1 MRIAPAAWLAMGL
14 IGWACG
20 AGAATSAGAPRWATR
35 NVVLIVCDGLRWQEI
50 FTGADPGLLNE
61 DAGGSWTPIP
71 VLRAAY
77 WSDDVAERRA
87 KLFPFLWGTLATQG
101 QLFGNQLRGSVAHVT
116 NPMWFSYP
124 GYNEM
129 STGLADPRIDS
140 NEYGPNPNVSVFEWL
155 ATRPAFAGKVEIFG
169 TWETFHDIF
178 NERRS
183 HLPIR
188 SGANLV
194 DGSDTS
200 ESGRLLSQLY
210 RTTTRLEVSDP
221 YDSFLSVA
229 LAKHLE
235 KHRPRVLFVGFG
247 DTDNFAHLGHYDMV
261 LNAAHNFDTF
271 LGALW
276 TQMQS
281 LPEYRGKTTFI
292 VTADHGRGSGP
303 EEWKEHGVEQKGS
316 ENVWIGVLGPD
327 TPPLGERHDIPA
339 VTQAQIAATVA
350 AAVGED
356 YAAAKPGVAAPLP
369 DVWVPR

>member
-1 MRIAPAAWLAMGL
+1 MGL

-20 AGAATSAGAPRWATR
+20 AGAAASAGAPRWATR

-61 DAGGSWTPIP
+61 EAGGSWTPIP

-87 KLFPFLWGTLATQG
+87 KLFPFVWGTLATQG

>member
-1 MRIAPAAWLAMGL
+1 MRITRAAWLAPCL
-14 IGWACG
+14 IALIYG
-20 AGAATSAGAPRWATR
+20 AGAEVHAAPSLATR

-50 FTGADPGLLNE
+50 FTGADPGLMNE
-61 DAGGSWTPIP
+61 EAGGSWTPIP

-87 KLFPFLWGTLATQG
+87 KLFPFLWGTLAVQG

-129 STGLADPRIDS
+129 STGAADPKIDS
-140 NEYGPNPNVSVFEWL
+140 NEFGPNPNVSVFEWL
-155 ATRPAFAGKVEIFG
+155 AGLPEFADKVEIFG

-188 SGANLV
+188 SGASLV
-194 DGSDTS
+194 DSTDS
-200 ESGRLLSQLY
+200 SASGRLLTQLY
-210 RTTTRLEVSDP
+210 RTTTRLEVLDP

-229 LAKHLE
+229 LRRHLD

-261 LNAAHNFDTF
+261 LNAAHNFDGF
-271 LGALW
+271 LAALW
-276 TQMQS
+276 RQMQS

-303 EEWKEHGVEQKGS
+303 EQWKEHGVEQPGS

-327 TPPLGERHDIPA
+327 TPALGERHDVPA
-339 VTQAQIAATVA
+339 VTQAQIAATLA
-350 AAVGED
+350 AALGKD
-356 YAAAKPGVAAPLP
+356 YVAAKPGVAAPLP
-369 DVWVPR
+369 DVLVPR

>member
-1 MRIAPAAWLAMGL
+1 L
-14 IGWACG
+14 
-20 AGAATSAGAPRWATR
+20 ATR

-50 FTGADPGLLNE
+50 FTGADPRLMNE
-61 DAGGSWTPIP
+61 EAGGSWTPIP

-87 KLFPFLWGTLATQG
+87 KLFPFLWGTLAVQG
-101 QLFGNQLRGSVAHVT
+101 QLFGNQLRGSIAHVT

-129 STGLADPRIDS
+129 STGAADPKIDS
-140 NEYGPNPNVSVFEWL
+140 NEFGPNPNVSVFEWL
-155 ATRPAFAGKVEIFG
+155 AGLPEFADKVEIFG

-188 SGANLV
+188 SGASLV
-194 DGSDTS
+194 DSTDS
-200 ESGRLLSQLY
+200 SASGRLLTQLY
-210 RTTTRLEVSDP
+210 RTTTRLEVLDP

-229 LAKHLE
+229 LRRHLD

-261 LNAAHNFDTF
+261 LNAAHNFDGF
-271 LGALW
+271 LAALW
-276 TQMQS
+276 RQMQS

-303 EEWKEHGVEQKGS
+303 EQWKEHGVEQPGS

-327 TPPLGERHDIPA
+327 TPALGERHDVPA
-339 VTQAQIAATVA
+339 VTQAQIAATLA
-350 AAVGED
+350 AALGKDFV
-356 YAAAKPGVAAPLP
+356 AAKPGVAAPLP
-369 DVWVPR
+369 DVLVPR